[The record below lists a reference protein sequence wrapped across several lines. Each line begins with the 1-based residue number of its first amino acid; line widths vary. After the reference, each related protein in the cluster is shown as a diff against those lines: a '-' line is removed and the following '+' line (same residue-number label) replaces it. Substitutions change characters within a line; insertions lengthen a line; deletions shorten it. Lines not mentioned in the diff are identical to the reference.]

1 MLRFLTAGESH
12 GKALSVIVDGFPA
25 GVKIDIAKI
34 DSELSRRQVGYG
46 RGGRMKIEKDK
57 VEIISGINK
66 GLTFGAPI
74 SILIKNKDFSIDRMP
89 PINSPRPGHA
99 DLAGGM
105 KYGLKDFRLILER
118 ASARETAARVVVG
131 ALAKQFLDNF
141 NISLFSHVT
150 QIGDVR
156 VTKKISINNIQR
168 LAENSKLRC
177 ADSRVELEMVKL
189 IDKAGEKKDSL
200 GGVFEVIA
208 KGMPIG
214 LGSYVQWDLRLD
226 SEIGFSVL
234 SIPAVKAV
242 EVGDGV
248 SNASLFGSEV
258 QDEIVFSKSRGF
270 KRSTNRA
277 GGLEGGITNGEP
289 LVVRGYM
296 KPIATLS
303 KPLKSVD
310 IRTKKEIKAF
320 KERADICAVPAAGVV
335 GESMISFIIMKSFLD
350 KFSSDNIS
358 DINSNF
364 KNYQKRL
371 KNF

>member
-12 GKALSVIVDGFPA
+12 GKALSVIIDGFPA
-25 GVKIDIAKI
+25 GVKIDIARI

-57 VEIISGINK
+57 AEVISGINK

-89 PINSPRPGHA
+89 AIDSPRPGHA

-105 KYGLKDFRLILER
+105 KYGLKDFRPILER

-141 NISLFSHVT
+141 NISIFSHVV
-150 QIGDVR
+150 QIGDVG
-156 VTKKISINNIQR
+156 VTKKINMDSIQR
-168 LAENSKLRC
+168 LAGRSKLRC
-177 ADSRVELEMVKL
+177 VDSKVELEMIRL
-189 IDKAGEKKDSL
+189 IDKARKEKDSL

-208 KGMPIG
+208 KGIPTG

-226 SEIGFSVL
+226 AQIASGIL

-242 EVGDGV
+242 EVGDGIR
-248 SNASLFGSEV
+248 NASLFGSEV
-258 QDEIVFSKSRGF
+258 QDEIIFSKGKGYNRT
-270 KRSTNRA
+270 TNRA

-289 LVVRGYM
+289 LVVRGHM

-303 KPLKSVD
+303 KPLNSVN
-310 IRTKKEIKAF
+310 IRTRKETKAF
-320 KERADICAVPAAGVV
+320 KERADVCAVPAAGVI
-335 GESMISFIIMKSFLD
+335 GESMISFIIMRSFLD
-350 KFSSDNIS
+350 KFSSDNLS
-358 DINSNF
+358 DIKSNF
-364 KNYQKRL
+364 KSYQKRL
-371 KNF
+371 KIF